1 MNKYIIP
8 IIILLVTQLNLK
20 ANIINVPGSYTT
32 IQAAINAS
40 SNGDTVLV
48 APGTYFENINFR
60 GKQIVLT
67 SRFYI
72 THDPAT
78 IWATVINGSTPSQPD
93 SASCVIFNS
102 HEDSTTVLQGFT
114 ITGGT
119 GTKWQDEN
127 GPGRYREGGGILI
140 ALSSPVIQFNIIHNN
155 QVTDLTGVV
164 STGGGGIRAGDSYQ
178 RIYNNIIMNNTG
190 RYGAGLVLN
199 YAGGEVKNNIICINY
214 GSQSYGAGSGI
225 WLNGS
230 FSSPKYIVNNSI
242 VFNSSLNGAPGVY
255 GSASTQ
261 SNLINNIIWG
271 NTSPSGTQI
280 GGNPTVRY
288 CDVQGGFT
296 GAGNINADPQFADS
310 NYILSSGSPCIDKGD
325 SSTIYNDKED
335 PNNLGNALWPSKG
348 TLRNDMGAYG
358 GPLAKILTNIL
369 IGIKQAGGKIPNGF
383 ALYQNYPNPFNPST
397 KISFNIPLSRG
408 VSEGRG
414 VFVRL
419 IIYDVTG
426 KEVTALVNEQLS
438 PGTYEV
444 VWNASGYPSG
454 VYFYRINSGD
464 PSASSGHGYS
474 ETRKM
479 ILLK

>member
-1 MNKYIIP
+1 MNKFIIA
-8 IIILLVTQLNLK
+8 IFILLVTQLNLK
-20 ANIINVPGSYTT
+20 ANIINVPGNYTT

-40 SNGDTVLV
+40 ANGDTVLV
-48 APGTYFENINFR
+48 EAGTYFENINFR

-78 IWATVINGSTPSQPD
+78 IWATVINGSTPLQPD

-127 GPGRYREGGGILI
+127 GPGRYREGGGILV

-155 QVTDLTGVV
+155 RVTDLTGVV

-199 YAGGEVKNNIICINY
+199 YAGGEIKNNIICVNY

-255 GSASTQ
+255 GLASTQ
-261 SNLINNIIWG
+261 SNLINNIWR
-271 NTSPSGTQI
+271 T
-280 GGNPTVRY
+280 R
-288 CDVQGGFT
+288 DE
-296 GAGNINADPQFADS
+296 NI
-310 NYILSSGSPCIDKGD
+310 
-325 SSTIYNDKED
+325 
-335 PNNLGNALWPSKG
+335 
-348 TLRNDMGAYG
+348 
-358 GPLAKILTNIL
+358 
-369 IGIKQAGGKIPNGF
+369 
-383 ALYQNYPNPFNPST
+383 
-397 KISFNIPLSRG
+397 
-408 VSEGRG
+408 
-414 VFVRL
+414 
-419 IIYDVTG
+419 
-426 KEVTALVNEQLS
+426 
-438 PGTYEV
+438 
-444 VWNASGYPSG
+444 
-454 VYFYRINSGD
+454 
-464 PSASSGHGYS
+464 
-474 ETRKM
+474 
-479 ILLK
+479 